1 MGLHISV
8 NEWIHLNV
16 KGLNGQEISG
26 NPHQCKSVS
35 DRLVLP
41 EMDMTWKCLNPNFN
55 SGNSWSDWKRQ
66 AATRTAQNWTDD

>member
-41 EMDMTWKCLNPNFN
+41 EMDMT
-55 SGNSWSDWKRQ
+55 
-66 AATRTAQNWTDD
+66 